1 MSPTTP
7 TINPSISNMSNR
19 HRIYVGGLSP
29 KTTARS
35 LKLVFARYGPLQEVD
50 LKSAYAFIEF
60 EDHRDAEDALR
71 DMDHRKVDG
80 ETISVEY
87 ASRKRDRGDKNMC
100 YNCGKKGHWASEC
113 KEEDGRGRCYRCG
126 RKGHERKDCGRSRS
140 RGRAD
145 NGGKEDMREERCFC
159 LAPTNSAAA
168 TLSLQPTSAVSPRPL
183 SARDSS
189 KQPQEILQ
197 PTRTDRAD
205 SEPIELP
212 PVSLLSD
219 SPTEEMQ
226 ISPDLPT
233 FHIPPETFS
242 PCGVPTVANPF
253 LALVPAALPAY
264 SFVFGAQCCP
274 ASPSPFVQS
283 ALPPVPYAPP
293 AAPPGGLQT
302 GGFHIGVV
310 KRRTR

>member
-1 MSPTTP
+1 
-7 TINPSISNMSNR
+7 MSNR

-189 KQPQEILQ
+189 KQLQ
-197 PTRTDRAD
+197 SCFPT
-205 SEPIELP
+205 SLP
-212 PVSLLSD
+212 CPVSSRRKSCSPLGQTGPTLSQLN
-219 SPTEEMQ
+219 SPLFPYCLIVPLRKCKYLRICLPF
-226 ISPDLPT
+226 ISLQRH
-233 FHIPPETFS
+233 F
-242 PCGVPTVANPF
+242 
-253 LALVPAALPAY
+253 LPA
-264 SFVFGAQCCP
+264 GCP
-274 ASPSPFVQS
+274 
-283 ALPPVPYAPP
+283 L
-293 AAPPGGLQT
+293 
-302 GGFHIGVV
+302 
-310 KRRTR
+310 